1 MIVASRHVL
10 RPGRGRVLEP
20 SAIVTRSSF
29 RPQICPIQ
37 GQKLLLVGARQPQ
50 LATRNH
56 RGQVGTCRPWTGDRP
71 VAPSVAV
78 HRAGPLQVDLP
89 RARHLVAPGDQGEAV
104 PRPYTTCLAEHCNAK
119 WPLTRDELRFLFFL
133 GECADRVASQCAT
146 CRVGVVR
153 QLSCSEAARRVEL
166 DLEVEPVRGLERDV
180 EALCSCRSASGSDSR
195 RP

>member
-1 MIVASRHVL
+1 MSPQPSLREVAFG
-10 RPGRGRVLEP
+10 PK
-20 SAIVTRSSF
+20 SAQF
-29 RPQICPIQ
+29 RAKSYFSQ
-37 GQKLLLVGARQPQ
+37 GQDNRSAP
-50 LATRNH
+50 LATTAAKSARAD
-56 RGQVGTCRPWTGDRP
+56 RGPAIAQSLYTVQDHFKSIFLELGISSRREI
-71 VAPSVAV
+71 
-78 HRAGPLQVDLP
+78 RAKLF
-89 RARHLVAPGDQGEAV
+89 RA
-104 PRPYTTCLAEHCNAK
+104 PYTTCLAEHCNAK